1 MTGKY
6 DSIDIDVDENIPMEA
21 NVQWMDFYKEQLK
34 VREEWYKNLDKEQ
47 WAMWIDTRNMR
58 QFLEGFTESLDQ
70 IHNSIEELHIR
81 LDDIGAAP
89 RPKSTENTR
98 RKYKYD

>member
-6 DSIDIDVDENIPMEA
+6 DSIDIDVDESIPMEA
-21 NVQWMDFYKEQLK
+21 HVQWMDFYKEQLK
-34 VREEWYKNLDKEQ
+34 VKDEWYKNLDKEQ
-47 WAMWIDTRNMR
+47 CAMWIDTRNMR
-58 QFLEGFTESLDQ
+58 QYLERNNDILEQ
-70 IHNSIEELHIR
+70 IYNSIEELHLR

-89 RPKSTENTR
+89 RPKATENTR

>member
-6 DSIDIDVDENIPMEA
+6 DSIDIDVDESIPMEA
-21 NVQWMDFYKEQLK
+21 HVQWMDFYKEQLK
-34 VREEWYKNLDKEQ
+34 VKDELYKNLDKEQ

-58 QFLEGFTESLDQ
+58 QYLERNNDILEQ
-70 IHNSIEELHIR
+70 IYNSIEELHLR

-89 RPKSTENTR
+89 RPKATENTR